1 MQALMVYL
9 VVTFGVKQ
17 HQLVVRILAAEVF
30 GFDVMSVPSGGFG
43 NRLTMIHC
51 VNRQPDVLLWVS

>member
-1 MQALMVYL
+1 MVYL

-17 HQLVVRILAAEVF
+17 HQVVVRILAAEVF

-43 NRLTMIHC
+43 NRLTTVYAFARLLFVKI
-51 VNRQPDVLLWVS
+51 RQ